1 MCNCAYVGFLKY
13 SLQVVDYAKLV
24 QPRFDKALDTL
35 IKNTIAEATEEAIK
49 TVKDRLLL
57 KAENKNQG
65 DLSFLNVFFK
75 LGLTIKPGCLPAR
88 TWFAHLDISGTLHL
102 NKWLNK

>member
-1 MCNCAYVGFLKY
+1 M
-13 SLQVVDYAKLV
+13 QVVDYVKLV

-35 IKNTIAEATEEAIK
+35 RKNAIAEATEDAIK
-49 TVKDRLLL
+49 TVKERLLME
-57 KAENKNQG
+57 AENKKQG

-75 LGLTIKPGCLPAR
+75 VGLTIKPGYLPAR
-88 TWFAHLDISGTLHL
+88 TWFAHLDISGTLYL